1 MRPNIQKRI
10 NDVANALTKG
20 ESRESIV
27 AKFSKKF
34 QTTPRTI
41 DNYIAKAK
49 EQSHAAIQEENELIK
64 SDSTTK
70 EVEARVEALITKE
83 QLVQGLVSIF
93 QNKTAFVKPSDQI
106 AAAKQISTMLGFNEP
121 SKTDVSISGD
131 VKTVIQLFADQPP
144 LVE

>member
-27 AKFSKKF
+27 TKFSKKF

-49 EQSHAAIQEENELIK
+49 EQSNAAIQEENELIK
-64 SDSTTK
+64 SDNTTK
-70 EVEARVEALITKE
+70 EVAARLEALITKE
-83 QLVQGLVSIF
+83 RIATVLLDILE
-93 QNKTAFVKPSDQI
+93 NKKANVKPADQI
-106 AAAKQISTMLGFNEP
+106 AAGKQLCVMFGFNES
-121 SKTDVSISGD
+121 SKTNVSISGD

>member
-27 AKFSKKF
+27 TKFSKKF
-34 QTTPRTI
+34 QTTTRTI

-49 EQSHAAIQEENELIK
+49 EQSNAAIQEENELIK
-64 SDSTTK
+64 SDNTTK
-70 EVEARVEALITKE
+70 EVAARLEALITKE
-83 QLVQGLVSIF
+83 RIATVLLDILE
-93 QNKTAFVKPSDQI
+93 NKKANVKPADQI
-106 AAAKQISTMLGFNEP
+106 AAGKQLCVMFGFNEP

>member
-27 AKFSKKF
+27 TKFSKKF

-49 EQSHAAIQEENELIK
+49 EQSNAAIQEENELIK
-64 SDSTTK
+64 SDNTTK
-70 EVEARVEALITKE
+70 EVAARLEALITKE
-83 QLVQGLVSIF
+83 RIATVLLDILE
-93 QNKTAFVKPSDQI
+93 NKKANVKPADQI
-106 AAAKQISTMLGFNEP
+106 AAGKQLCVMFGFNEP

>member
-27 AKFSKKF
+27 TKFSKKF

-49 EQSHAAIQEENELIK
+49 EQSNAVIQEENELIK
-64 SDSTTK
+64 SDNTTK
-70 EVEARVEALITKE
+70 EVAARLEALITKE
-83 QLVQGLVSIF
+83 RIATVLLDILE
-93 QNKTAFVKPSDQI
+93 NKKANVKPADQI
-106 AAAKQISTMLGFNEP
+106 AAGKQLCVMFGFNEP